1 MTNEPTTEIPAANI
15 THKNRRMP
23 IILTM
28 LMAASLLLLSLLPLA
43 IRTGITSWLNDHG
56 VQQVEIDNVDLN
68 LFAGTFAIEG
78 FTADEGLRVGRLA
91 VNIDWW
97 PMLEHRISIRSVELK
112 NITAD
117 VHQNKNE
124 IWQVSTI
131 RTDEHIH
138 ENPQKKQDEESGEP
152 WQVVLNDID
161 ITDVNLK
168 VVGKLDQKPFDFSLL
183 LNSLNV
189 SLLKTEPDGGQTL
202 KNKLKLGK
210 VTFNGLGYTVRSAS
224 LQLDNRVFLPAIGV
238 NIADK
243 LQIDDMNITLDELS
257 LFDNSHNMQ
266 LAVID
271 AIQLNQARAVGVKR
285 ATFNLL
291 SLQGITL
298 PTAGDDSMG
307 SINKVGLHGAD
318 LDFSGIY
325 KLQKVTVHNFKASI
339 KKMKNGKILL
349 LNNLQAQ
356 ASSEP
361 FTTPVKSGGKSGG
374 KSPATSGRTTL
385 PKTDKKPMVYITDF
399 LVSKGSTIV
408 YSDATLSPPF
418 QTKIAIEK
426 LTFSPI
432 DLSGKENANLDAK
445 FILNKNGSLAI
456 QGNISPNV
464 DVISADLKVILK
476 NFDMLPLTAF
486 VESDY
491 GQSIK
496 TGQLE
501 LTSDIK
507 IANNKIDAK
516 NKLLIRKLAL
526 EKSSKSGKA
535 SKSIGM
541 PVNMA
546 LDMLRD
552 TRGDISMDVPISG
565 RLNDPNISLG
575 NVINKAL
582 TSAMSTGA
590 LTFAKLA
597 LQPYGGM
604 IMAAELAT
612 GIIKEAAKPKLTPIR
627 FNERSATL
635 NPDMRDYTIKIA
647 SLMKQKNFRLQI
659 CGVSTRIEGGGADQ
673 GTPQIM
679 NDERLLV
686 LAEARS
692 NVVLK
697 AIQDQG
703 IAADRLF
710 NCRST
715 IDELSKQVAPRVEL
729 ILD

>member
-1 MTNEPTTEIPAANI
+1 MTNEPITEIPAANI
-15 THKNRRMP
+15 THKNRRIP

-28 LMAASLLLLSLLPLA
+28 LMAASLLLVSLLPLA

-56 VQQVEIDNVDLN
+56 VQQVKIDNVNLN

-78 FTADEGLRVGRLA
+78 LTIDDGLGIGRLA

-97 PMLEHRISIRSVELK
+97 PMLNHRVSLRSVELK
-112 NITAD
+112 NITANL
-117 VHQNKNE
+117 HQNNSG

-131 RTDEHIH
+131 RMNEPVH
-138 ENPQKKQDEESGEP
+138 ESPQEKQAEEPSKP
-152 WQVVLNDID
+152 WQIVFNDID
-161 ITDVNLK
+161 IADVNLK
-168 VVGKLDQKPFDFSLL
+168 VAGKLDQKPFDFSLL

-224 LQLDNRVFLPAIGV
+224 LQLDNRVFLPAMSV

-325 KLQKVTVHNFKASI
+325 KLQKVTVHDFKASI

-349 LNNLQAQ
+349 LNNLQPQ

-361 FTTPVKSGGKSGG
+361 FTTPVKSGG

-426 LTFSPI
+426 FTFSPI

>member
-1 MTNEPTTEIPAANI
+1 MTNKPIAETPAVNI
-15 THKNRRMP
+15 IRKNRRMP
-23 IILTM
+23 IILTV
-28 LMAASLLLLSLLPLA
+28 LISINLLLLSLLPLA
-43 IRTGITSWLNDHG
+43 IHTGITSWLENHG
-56 VQQVEIDNVDLN
+56 VQQVKIDNVDFN

-78 FTADEGLRVGRLA
+78 LTIDDGLGIGPLA

-97 PMLEHRISIRSVELK
+97 PMLNHRVSLRSVELK
-112 NITAD
+112 NITANL
-117 VHQNKNE
+117 HQNNSG

-131 RTDEHIH
+131 RMNEPVH
-138 ENPQKKQDEESGEP
+138 ESPQEKQAEEPSKP
-152 WQVVLNDID
+152 WQIVFNDID
-161 ITDVNLK
+161 IADVNLK
-168 VVGKLDQKPFDFSLL
+168 VAGKLDQKPFNLSLL

-202 KNKLKLGK
+202 TNKLKLGK
-210 VTFNGLGYTVRSAS
+210 VTFNGLDYTVRSAS
-224 LQLDNRVFLPAIGV
+224 LQLDNRVFLPAMGV

-257 LFDNSHNMQ
+257 LFDNFHNMQ

-271 AIQLNQARAVGVKR
+271 AIQLSQARVAGVKR

-325 KLQKVTVHNFKASI
+325 KLQKVTVHDFKASI

-349 LNNLQAQ
+349 LNNLQPQ

-361 FTTPVKSGGKSGG
+361 FTTPAKSGG
-374 KSPATSGRTTL
+374 KSPATSGRTAL

-399 LVSKGSTIV
+399 FVSKGSTIV

-507 IANNKIDAK
+507 VANNKIDVK

-612 GIIKEAAKPKLTPIR
+612 GIIKKAAKPTLTPIK
-627 FNERSATL
+627 FNKRSATL
-635 NPDMRDYTIKIA
+635 NPDMHDYAVKIA

-659 CGVSTRIEGGGADQ
+659 CGVATRIEGGGADQ
-673 GTPQIM
+673 GPPQIL
-679 NDERLLV
+679 NNERLLM

-710 NCRST
+710 NCRSS
-715 IDELSKQVAPRVEL
+715 IDELPKQVVPRVEL